1 MSRANFVQSKL
12 AATIPASA
20 TSLTIKSAG
29 AAFALPPADGGLLT
43 LTDSLAQPTAY
54 EIVRYTS
61 RSGAGPTFTLEGV
74 TRAQEGTT
82 AKAWAVDTFIF
93 QSFTAAEVAQL
104 EANIVKAAQAVGS
117 LYATFLKF
125 N

>member
-20 TSLTIKSAG
+20 TTLTIKSAG
-29 AAFALPPADGGLLT
+29 AAFTLPPADGGLLT
-43 LTDSLAQPTAY
+43 LTDSLAQPTTY

-61 RSGAGPTFTLEGV
+61 CSGAGPTFTLDGV
-74 TRAQEGTT
+74 SRAQEGTT
-82 AKAWAVDTFIF
+82 ARAWAVDTFVF
-93 QSFTAAEVAQL
+93 QSFTAGEVAEL
-104 EANIVKAAQAVGS
+104 EAKIREAAQAVNS